1 MAAKK
6 PAAEVLK
13 KFNKKQEVVTVIERL
28 YEKGKNKDIDAVW
41 KAGGLTAAKTDAGT
55 KTSNFMKVEE
65 LTQPTAK
72 KLSEAKGYAVAE
84 YQDFLEKQWVEQL
97 RKEYK
102 VEVNRAVFDGL
113 IKK

>member
-6 PAAEVLK
+6 PAADVLK
-13 KFNKKQEVVTVIERL
+13 KFNKKEEMVTVIERL
-28 YEKGKNKDIDAVW
+28 YEKGKNKDVDAVW
-41 KAGGLTAAKTDAGT
+41 MTGGLTTAKTDAGT
-55 KTSNFMKVEE
+55 KTANFIKVEE
-65 LTQPTAK
+65 LTPPTPK

-84 YQDFLEKQWVEQL
+84 YQDFLEKQWVDQL

-102 VEVNRAVFDGL
+102 VDVNRAVFEGL